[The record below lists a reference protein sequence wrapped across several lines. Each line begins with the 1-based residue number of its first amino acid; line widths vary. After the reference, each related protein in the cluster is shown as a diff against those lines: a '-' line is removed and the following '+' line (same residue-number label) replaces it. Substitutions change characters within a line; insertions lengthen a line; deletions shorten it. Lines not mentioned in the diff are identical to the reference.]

1 MTKKEIE
8 MIQKEV
14 VDLKSKSLKEW
25 YKNLEMFGYNHALFN
40 KSEEQK
46 GWDSKVSELTELLR
60 NEMDA
65 KDYTMF
71 MFKLNPCLSC
81 HFDGKSNDDTICYA
95 RCVGRKEH
103 PAYSPKNNK
112 FDYRKDGLV

>member
-1 MTKKEIE
+1 MDKKEIE
-8 MIQKEV
+8 TIQKEV
-14 VDLKSKSLKEW
+14 VELKSKSLKEW
-25 YKNLEMFGYNHALFN
+25 YKNLEMFGYNRALFN

-46 GWDSKVSELTELLR
+46 GWDERISELTKTLKT
-60 NEMDA
+60 EMDA

-81 HFDGKSNDDTICYA
+81 HFEYDDDTVCYK
-95 RCVGRKEH
+95 RCVGRKGH